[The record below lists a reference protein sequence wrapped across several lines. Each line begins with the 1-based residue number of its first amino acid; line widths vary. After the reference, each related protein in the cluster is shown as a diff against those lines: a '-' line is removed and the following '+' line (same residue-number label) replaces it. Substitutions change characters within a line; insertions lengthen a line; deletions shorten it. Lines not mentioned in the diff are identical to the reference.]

1 MLEMYEVIPK
11 VILLFGLFFIAWFDY
26 QTELIDIRGLL
37 VMAAVGALCLL
48 LQGEILLLGQALLGM
63 LIGGGILCFAWL
75 SRESVGFGDG
85 WLFVVTGIF
94 LGFLQNFILLFGS
107 VLLAGMFAIAC
118 LVLKKKGRNDRI
130 ALAPF
135 VLTAYVVFVL

>member
-118 LVLKKKGRNDRI
+118 LVLKKKGRDDRI

>member
-107 VLLAGMFAIAC
+107 VFLAGMFAIAC
-118 LVLKKKGRNDRI
+118 LVLKKKGRDDRI